1 MKNFFVTEIAVAA
14 LVTAPAMAADLP
26 INAPQYGIAAP
37 PPLVAF
43 SWTGCYLG
51 GHFGGGFVNKKLSGA
66 IPFGAPTFFT
76 ITNNS
81 IDLDST
87 SLLIGGQVGCNLQFT
102 RRWVIGAEFDA
113 SWANKQ
119 GSRDSPQSASAT
131 LIGTGTTT
139 TVSSAGVIT
148 PTTDYISTA
157 TARLGYTFGHFGQ
170 GMIYA
175 KGGAAWARDKNQFA
189 GQVSTTACTLLS
201 PAPPPFTC
209 AGTTTVVTRF
219 NFGASETRV
228 GWTLGAGLEWA
239 MFGNWST
246 KFEYDYL
253 DLGGR
258 TVTFNDPILPAAST
272 SISVRISEVK
282 FGVSYRFGDPLP
294 TW

>member
-1 MKNFFVTEIAVAA
+1 MKDFFVTGIAVAA

-26 INAPQYGIAAP
+26 INAPRYGIAAP

-66 IPFGAPTFFT
+66 IPFGAPTFFA

-87 SLLIGGQVGCNLQFT
+87 SLLIGGQVGCNLQFART
-102 RRWVIGAEFDA
+102 WVIGAEFDA

-148 PTTDYISTA
+148 PTTDFISTA

-175 KGGAAWARDKNQFA
+175 KGGAAWARDKYQFA
-189 GQVSTTACTLLS
+189 GQVSCISSAL
-201 PAPPPFTC
+201 PPPPFC
-209 AGTTTVVTRF
+209 GTTTIVTRF

-239 MFGNWST
+239 MFGNWSV

-258 TVTFNDPILPAAST
+258 TVTLNDPVLPAVST
-272 SISVRISEVK
+272 SIGERISEVK
-282 FGVSYRFGDPLP
+282 LGINYRFGDPLP
-294 TW
+294 SW